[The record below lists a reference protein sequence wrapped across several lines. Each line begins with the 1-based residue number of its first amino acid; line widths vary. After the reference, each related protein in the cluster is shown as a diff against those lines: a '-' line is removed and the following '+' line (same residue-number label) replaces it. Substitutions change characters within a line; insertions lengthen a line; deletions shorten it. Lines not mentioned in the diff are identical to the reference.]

1 MAGVSSRF
9 MKKVIGL
16 TITALFC
23 GVILGAPSSAFD
35 PVRAAT
41 VFTNLA
47 KDPDLRN
54 PSVILIDASTKE
66 VLFESNSSAAR
77 KPAST
82 MKLLAGASVARYLD
96 PTMRFQTSLSISTES
111 SSVVIQGDM
120 DPWATFNSYNAE
132 RLGQTSL
139 KYLAYRGHAELEA
152 QTGLPVKKMTIYYNG
167 IYDSEAR
174 NMKFYLRNKKV
185 NVLIKKVSPLEAQN
199 LISEPII
206 NSISPS
212 VLQMTHYFMKWSN
225 NVLSERMARLAA
237 KSAGYQQNASG
248 IRAVFK
254 KVLSEMEIDSSKLVV
269 KDGSGLSHDNRLSAK
284 LLGDLLL
291 EVYDNPEYKLVAD
304 SLPSGGI
311 NGTLNERFIKT
322 APQAI
327 GLVRAKT
334 GTLNGT
340 ITLAGYIEA
349 QDREYIFVVIADR
362 LSRSYSASKVARD
375 TLDRYLGKI
384 ALPLIPVA
392 PVAETATVITSPTP

>member
-1 MAGVSSRF
+1 
-9 MKKVIGL
+9 MKKIVGIA
-16 TITALFC
+16 ISALIC
-23 GVILGAPSSAFD
+23 GVFLGAPTSAFD
-35 PVRAAT
+35 PVRAVT
-41 VFTNLA
+41 VFTNLV
-47 KDPDLRN
+47 KDPDLKN

-66 VLFESNSSAAR
+66 VVFESNSSAAR

-82 MKLLAGASVARYLD
+82 LKLLAGASVARYLD
-96 PTMRFQTSLSISTES
+96 PKMRFQTSLSISTEENA
-111 SSVVIQGDM
+111 VVIQGDM
-120 DPWATFNSYNAE
+120 DPWTTFNAYNAK

-152 QTGLPVKKMTIYYNG
+152 AAGLPVKKMTIYYNG

-174 NMKFYLRNKKV
+174 NMKVYLKNKKV
-185 NVLIKKVSPLEAQN
+185 SVSVKSVSSLEAQN
-199 LISEPII
+199 LVSEPVI

-212 VLQMTHYFMKWSN
+212 VLQMTHYFMKWSDN
-225 NVLSERMARLAA
+225 ILSERMARLAA
-237 KSAGYQQNASG
+237 KSAGYPQNTTG

-254 KVLSEMEIDSSKLVV
+254 KVLAEMEIDSSKLVV
-269 KDGSGLSHDNRLSAK
+269 KDGSGLSHDNRLTAK

-291 EVYDNPEYKLVAD
+291 EVYENPEYKLVAD

-322 APQAI
+322 APQAV

-340 ITLAGYIEA
+340 VTLAGYIESA
-349 QDREYIFVVIADR
+349 DREYIFVVIADR

-384 ALPLIPVA
+384 ALPLIPVL
-392 PVAETATVITSPTP
+392 PVLPETATVISSTTP

>member
-1 MAGVSSRF
+1 
-9 MKKVIGL
+9 MKKLIGV
-16 TITALFC
+16 TVSVLFC
-23 GVILGAPSSAFD
+23 GVFFGVPTSAFD

-47 KDPDLRN
+47 SDPDLRN

-82 MKLLAGASVARYLD
+82 LKILAGVAVAKYLD
-96 PTMRFQTSLSISTES
+96 PKMRFQTSLSISTES

-120 DPWATFNSYNAE
+120 DPWATFNAYNAE

-139 KYLAYRGHAELEA
+139 KYLAYRGHAELEEQA
-152 QTGLPVKKMTIYYNG
+152 GVPVKKMTIYYNG

-174 NMKFYLRNKKV
+174 NMKAYLRSKKV
-185 NVLIKKVSPLEAQN
+185 AVTVKPVSSLKAQN
-199 LISEPII
+199 LVSEPVV

-212 VLQMTHYFMKWSN
+212 VLQMTHYFMKWSDN
-225 NVLSERMARLAA
+225 ILSERMARLAA
-237 KSAGYQQNASG
+237 KSAGYPQNTTG
-248 IRAVFK
+248 IRSVFK
-254 KVLSEMEIDSSKLVV
+254 RVLSEMEIDSSKLVV

-284 LLGDLLL
+284 LLGDVLLK
-291 EVYDNPEYKLVAD
+291 VYQNPEYKLVVD

-340 ITLAGYIEA
+340 VTLAGYVEA

-384 ALPLIPVA
+384 ALPLIPVL
-392 PVAETATVITSPTP
+392 PVLAVTETETAISSKTP

>member
-1 MAGVSSRF
+1 
-9 MKKVIGL
+9 MKKTIGVA
-16 TITALFC
+16 ISALFC
-23 GVILGAPSSAFD
+23 GVFLGAPTSAFD

-47 KDPDLRN
+47 KDPDLKN

-66 VLFESNSSAAR
+66 VLFESNSAAAR

-82 MKLLAGASVARYLD
+82 LKLLAGASVARYLD
-96 PTMRFQTSLSISTES
+96 PQMRFQTSLSISTES
-111 SSVVIQGDM
+111 SSIVIQGDL
-120 DPWATFNSYNAE
+120 DPWATFSAYNAK

-152 QTGLPVKKMTIYYNG
+152 QAGIPVKKMTIYYNG

-174 NMKFYLRNKKV
+174 NMKVYLRSKKV
-185 NVLIKKVSPLEAQN
+185 AVSVKPVTSLEAQN
-199 LISEPII
+199 LVSEPVI

-212 VLQMTHYFMKWSN
+212 VLQMTHYFMKWSD

-237 KSAGYQQNASG
+237 KSAGYPQNTSG
-248 IRAVFK
+248 IRSVFR

-291 EVYDNPEYKLVAD
+291 KVYDNPEYKLVVD

-322 APQAI
+322 APQAV

-334 GTLNGT
+334 GTLIGT
-340 ITLAGYIEA
+340 VTLAGYIESE
-349 QDREYIFVVIADR
+349 DREYIFVVIADR
-362 LSRSYSASKVARD
+362 LSRSYSASKMARD

-384 ALPLIPVA
+384 ALPLIPA
-392 PVAETATVITSPTP
+392 LPVPVVIETATAISSTTP